1 MTPAGLPHSDISGSM
16 LVCSSPKLF
25 AAYHVLR
32 RPPIPRHPSC
42 ALSSLTTKKLF
53 RSFTDESA
61 NVTSSLPVSQ
71 HKLLAFEYSY
81 SNTSCRIF
89 FKTFSLIVNQPA
101 SFDAYISTPF
111 GVKTEPKVELV
122 EPKGLEPSTSCLQ
135 SRCSSQLSY
144 GPFPFA
150 SIIYKYMVGVPGFEP
165 GTSSL
170 SGTRSNQLSYTPLN
184 DRIIRRSA
192 PQPYVL
198 FNQPRQLKTE

>member
-1 MTPAGLPHSDISGSM
+1 M

-53 RSFTDESA
+53 RYVHGCPRTELQ
-61 NVTSSLPVSQ
+61 VYLSLNISCLRPS
-71 HKLLAFEYSY
+71 LSTRTL
-81 SNTSCRIF
+81 SCRIF

-101 SFDAYISTPF
+101 SIDAYISTPK
-111 GVKTEPKVELV
+111 GKNLNPRLNLV

-144 GPFPFA
+144 GPLSSA
-150 SIIYKYMVGVPGFEP
+150 AYTYIIYGGR
-165 GTSSL
+165 TW
-170 SGTRSNQLSYTPLN
+170 
-184 DRIIRRSA
+184 I
-192 PQPYVL
+192 
-198 FNQPRQLKTE
+198 

>member
-1 MTPAGLPHSDISGSM
+1 M
-16 LVCSSPKLF
+16 CSSPKLF

-53 RSFTDESA
+53 RSFAARAA
-61 NVTSSLPVSQ
+61 NGTSSLPVSQ
-71 HKLLAFEYSY
+71 HKLLASESLD

-101 SFDAYISTPF
+101 LCSAYIFTPF
-111 GVKTEPKVELV
+111 GVKIFFYKVLV

-144 GPFPFA
+144 GPL
-150 SIIYKYMVGVPGFEP
+150 SI
-165 GTSSL
+165 
-170 SGTRSNQLSYTPLN
+170 R
-184 DRIIRRSA
+184 
-192 PQPYVL
+192 PYI
-198 FNQPRQLKTE
+198 

>member
-1 MTPAGLPHSDISGSM
+1 M
-16 LVCSSPKLF
+16 CSSPKLF

-53 RSFTDESA
+53 RSFTAETA
-61 NVTSSLPVSQ
+61 NGTSSLPVSQ
-71 HKLLAFEYSY
+71 HKLLAFESLD

-101 SFDAYISTPF
+101 PRGAYISTPH
-111 GVKTEPKVELV
+111 GVKISSKVDMV

-144 GPFPFA
+144 GPSSFA
-150 SIIYKYMVGVPGFEP
+150 SAYILYGGRTWI
-165 GTSSL
+165 
-170 SGTRSNQLSYTPLN
+170 
-184 DRIIRRSA
+184 
-192 PQPYVL
+192 
-198 FNQPRQLKTE
+198 